1 MTRVPDFDELVGAD
15 VPTAERERLSRVH
28 DLLVAAGPPPE
39 LSPEIESGPTL
50 AMSLG
55 RQSRERRVRHRV
67 ALLAAAIAVVA
78 LAFLGGYLAGNRG
91 GGIAG
96 AHVLHLQGTKLA
108 PQAVADLRIEPE
120 DSSGNWPM
128 RFSATGLPKL
138 PPRSYYEV
146 FLVRHG
152 RLFAPCGRFVTNG
165 TDAGISVP
173 LNAPYRLEKGD
184 SWVVARQRANA
195 PDGSGGIVMRPVV

>member
-1 MTRVPDFDELVGAD
+1 MTHTPDFDELVGAD
-15 VPTAERERLSRVH
+15 LPAAERERLSRIH
-28 DLLVAAGPPPE
+28 HLLVAAGPPPE

-50 AMSLG
+50 AMSLARG
-55 RQSRERRVRHRV
+55 PKKRVFQRRV
-67 ALLAAAIAVVA
+67 ALLAAAIAVIA

-91 GGIAG
+91 GGLAS
-96 AHVLHLQGTKLA
+96 AHVLHLQGTRLA
-108 PQAVADLRIEPE
+108 PQAVADLRIEPV

-138 PPRSYYEV
+138 APRSYYEV

-152 RLFAPCGRFVTNG
+152 RLFAPCGRFVSRG

-184 SWVVARQRANA
+184 SWVVTRQRANA
-195 PDGSGGIVMRPVV
+195 PEGSGGIVMRPTV